1 MRATEE
7 KMNMDTVDKMIRA
20 EEIEQSSS
28 QASFYP
34 HADKPRLTWKE
45 TFTTKRGWYGDY
57 DYAALCMPR
66 IPFIGKNKVV
76 SSPFFGPNDEIP
88 IMVAILMGVQRKFHI
103 IFLYMH

>member
-1 MRATEE
+1 MSATEE
-7 KMNMDTVDKMIRA
+7 KMNMDTVDKIIRG

-34 HADKPRLTWKE
+34 PADTPRLTWKE
-45 TFTTKRGWYGDY
+45 TFTTKRGWYGEY

-66 IPFIGKNKVV
+66 IPFIGKSKSV

-88 IMVAILMGVQRKFHI
+88 IMVALLMGVQRKM
-103 IFLYMH
+103 LLL